1 MARGRKYLLF
11 RVDRRRRHRRLA
23 VVKFQQREA
32 TAMPKLTDEHP
43 DRVMYGIG
51 DQTPAGDLLVRPDL
65 KRERI
70 SSTFG

>member
-1 MARGRKYLLF
+1 
-11 RVDRRRRHRRLA
+11 
-23 VVKFQQREA
+23 
-32 TAMPKLTDEHP
+32 MPKLTDEHP